1 MQRATWNVEL
11 NQHSVTPPETAIIP
25 LHSTRR
31 LNYLQ
36 QFRTSPVFAL
46 CFDIFFSG
54 LQSKDGDESRGRRRD
69 TNVELRKNKRVDQLA
84 KRRQMQPGPA
94 SGPLNPHNAQA
105 SSVPALPA
113 PPASAADVAKQID
126 QIVEGIKS
134 GDGGLVL
141 QSTKKCRMLLS
152 KEQSPPIKEVMDAG
166 LADVFVQMLE
176 CDDLPDL
183 QFEAAWALT
192 NIASGTSDQTMAVA
206 HAGAVPQ
213 FVRLLSHSR
222 QDLQE
227 QSVWALGNIA
237 GDSPELRD
245 YTLEEGVLAP
255 LLHFL
260 TDPSSKL
267 TMLRNGTW
275 TLSNMCRGKN
285 PAPNFESI
293 RDAVPVLAQLLHHR
307 DEEVMTDAAWA
318 LSYLTD
324 GDNDKIEAVVRA
336 GVAPRLV
343 ELLGHHKPA
352 VVTPALRAVG
362 NIVTGTDSQ
371 TQAVLDSGALQ
382 AFIGLLNSP
391 KENLR
396 KECCW
401 TISNITAGTKE
412 QIQSVCDANLIPP
425 LIHIISTAE
434 FRTRKE
440 ATWALS
446 NLTSGGTA
454 RQVQYL
460 VSQGVIK
467 PLADLLDMQDSKML
481 GVVLDAFSNI
491 LRHGEAGG
499 GENSYA
505 DFVDECGGMEKIEA
519 LQNHDNE
526 GIYEKSLKIMER
538 YFAEEDEDSVE
549 LSGSNFGNTSNGF
562 SFGQGVPVGS
572 NFAF

>member
-1 MQRATWNVEL
+1 
-11 NQHSVTPPETAIIP
+11 
-25 LHSTRR
+25 
-31 LNYLQ
+31 
-36 QFRTSPVFAL
+36 
-46 CFDIFFSG
+46 
-54 LQSKDGDESRGRRRD
+54 
-69 TNVELRKNKRVDQLA
+69 
-84 KRRQMQPGPA
+84 MQPAPA
-94 SGPLNPHNAQA
+94 SGPLNAHNDQQVGGMA
-105 SSVPALPA
+105 ALQA
-113 PPASAADVAKQID
+113 PPASAADVAAQIEE
-126 QIVEGIKS
+126 IVAGIKS
-134 GDGGLVL
+134 GDTAQVL
-141 QSTKKCRMLLS
+141 SSTKRCRMLLS
-152 KEQSPPIKEVMDAG
+152 KEQSPPITEVMDAG
-166 LADVFVQMLE
+166 LTQVFVQMLE

-192 NIASGTSDQTMAVA
+192 NIASGTSEQTLAVA

-213 FVRLLSHSR
+213 FIRLLSHSR

-245 YTLEEGVLAP
+245 YTLSEGVLAP
-255 LLHFL
+255 LLYFL
-260 TDPSSKL
+260 NEPSSKL

-324 GDNDKIEAVVRA
+324 GDNDKIQAVVEA
-336 GVAPRLV
+336 GVAGRLV
-343 ELLGHHKPA
+343 DLLRHHKPA

-362 NIVTGTDSQ
+362 NMVTGTDSQ
-371 TQAVLDSGALQ
+371 TQAVLDAGALQ
-382 AFIGLLNSP
+382 AFITLLNSP

-401 TISNITAGTKE
+401 TISNITAGTKD

-446 NLTSGGTA
+446 NLTSGGSP

-467 PLADLLDMQDSKML
+467 PLSDLLEMQDAKML
-481 GVVLDAFSNI
+481 GVVLDAFSNV
-491 LRHGEAGG
+491 LKHGDSGS
-499 GENSYA
+499 GENAYT
-505 DFVDECGGMEKIEA
+505 DFVDECGGMEKIEQ
-519 LQNHDNE
+519 LQNHENE
-526 GIYEKSLKIMER
+526 SIYDKALKIMEK
-538 YFAEEDEDSVE
+538 YFAEDEDDEVE
-549 LSGSNFGNTSNGF
+549 LTSNSTSGF
-562 SFGQGVPVGS
+562 QFGAGAPVATG
-572 NFAF
+572 FAF